1 MNLLR
6 DMAICQLDWQ
16 QCNFDF
22 LVVHFPNLTNISPS
36 TTVIRWQSK
45 TVSDVELQNFIPE
58 QASHHFVFCYRK
70 LDWQRVEFVQVLRM
84 MAHLNFKFEEV
95 RSRRT
100 KNFLFGVR
108 WETKSQDKSTGFDF
122 VLLANPCQNQEQ
134 LN

>member
-1 MNLLR
+1 M
-6 DMAICQLDWQ
+6 
-16 QCNFDF
+16 
-22 LVVHFPNLTNISPS
+22 HFTPKK
-36 TTVIRWQSK
+36 WQSK

-58 QASHHFVFCYRK
+58 Q
-70 LDWQRVEFVQVLRM
+70 RVESAQVLRM
-84 MAHLNFKFEEV
+84 MAHLKFKFEEV

-108 WETKSQDKSTGFDF
+108 WETKSRDKSTGVDF

>member
-1 MNLLR
+1 MILLKR
-6 DMAICQLDWQ
+6 MPAC
-16 QCNFDF
+16 
-22 LVVHFPNLTNISPS
+22 VVELLKIAFYPHI
-36 TTVIRWQSK
+36 WQSK

-108 WETKSQDKSTGFDF
+108 WETKSRDKSTGFDF